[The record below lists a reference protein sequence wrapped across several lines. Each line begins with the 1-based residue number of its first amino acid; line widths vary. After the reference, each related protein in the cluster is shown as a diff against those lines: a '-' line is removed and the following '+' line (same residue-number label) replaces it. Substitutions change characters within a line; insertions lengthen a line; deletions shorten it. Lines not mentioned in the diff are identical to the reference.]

1 MITSSI
7 VQRCPKCNSEDICRN
22 GHDYKGAQKYHC
34 HRCKSYGTLNARQ
47 GYREEEKE
55 LIVRTYQ
62 ERASMRGVERIF
74 GTARQTLARWIR
86 EKAAKL
92 PAMETTL
99 LAAEPDDLLELDEL
113 WSFVRTKRNQR
124 WLWIALCRRTRQVVA
139 YFSGDRSAS
148 SCRRLRQLIPKAI
161 APVAPA
167 ATSGKRI
174 NWPLMPQRT
183 APWARKQAKP
193 PMSNAGITP
202 CDNAWLDLFA
212 KRSLFPSPT
221 TFTNWPCSCS
231 SMTTTCSAYQSICN
245 HYQKF
250 VIGQA

>member
-148 SCRRLRQLIPKAI
+148 SCRRLRQLIPQ
-161 APVAPA
+161 
-167 ATSGKRI
+167 SY
-174 NWPLMPQRT
+174 RT
-183 APWARKQAKP
+183 
-193 PMSNAGITP
+193 
-202 CDNAWLDLFA
+202 C
-212 KRSLFPSPT
+212 
-221 TFTNWPCSCS
+221 CSCS
-231 SMTTTCSAYQSICN
+231 DFWEAYQLAFDAATHRAVGKETGETAHVERWN
-245 HYQKF
+245 NTLRQRLARF
-250 VIGQA
+250 VRKTLSFSKSDHFHQLALQLFIHDYNLQCLSVNM

>member
-148 SCRRLRQLIPKAI
+148 SCRNLRQFIPQ
-161 APVAPA
+161 
-167 ATSGKRI
+167 SY
-174 NWPLMPQRT
+174 RT
-183 APWARKQAKP
+183 
-193 PMSNAGITP
+193 
-202 CDNAWLDLFA
+202 C
-212 KRSLFPSPT
+212 
-221 TFTNWPCSCS
+221 CSCS
-231 SMTTTCSAYQSICN
+231 DFWEAYQLAFDAATHRAVGKETGETAHVERWN
-245 HYQKF
+245 NTLRQRLARF
-250 VIGQA
+250 VRKTLSFSKSDHFHQLALQLFIHDYNLQCLSVNM